1 MLSFNTTKDMIKH
14 LAGNELWYNYIMTVI
29 GTCKDE
35 QLVEDI
41 FGSVSEFARLVEE
54 YGDWFEMDG
63 LYVEYDEE
71 TDVHTFL
78 EQ

>member
-1 MLSFNTTKDMIKH
+1 
-14 LAGNELWYNYIMTVI
+14 MTVI
-29 GTCKDE
+29 GTSKDK

-41 FGSVSEFARLVEE
+41 FGSVSEFASLVKE

>member
-1 MLSFNTTKDMIKH
+1 
-14 LAGNELWYNYIMTVI
+14 MTVI